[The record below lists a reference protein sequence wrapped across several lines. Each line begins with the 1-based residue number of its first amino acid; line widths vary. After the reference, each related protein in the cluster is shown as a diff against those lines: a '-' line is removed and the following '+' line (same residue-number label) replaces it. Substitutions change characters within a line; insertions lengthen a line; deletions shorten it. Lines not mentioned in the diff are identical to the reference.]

1 METKTDL
8 GYQLMVPAKLQPS
21 TFEFTWLHV
30 NGCSSSPQVGEDTS
44 AHASNEKAHDSVKEM
59 MFEIKPAIQ
68 PE

>member
-21 TFEFTWLHV
+21 TFE
-30 NGCSSSPQVGEDTS
+30 PQVGEDTS
-44 AHASNEKAHDSVKEM
+44 AHASNEKAHDSVKEL